1 MKLEECQ
8 QDPCLTFSCP
18 NFPHSQCLP
27 DYCGGCKAR
36 FYEYGKEVTDICCTC
51 KLLLFLCTEFFIRIA
66 CPRTQ
71 SLLSCPSNCT
81 PTCRMPSPTH
91 CIAPVA
97 CSPSCGCAVGAVL
110 DELTYHCIPPKS
122 CG

>member
-1 MKLEECQ
+1 MNLEQCQ
-8 QDPCLTFSCP
+8 PDPCLTSSCH

-36 FYEYGKEVTDICCTC
+36 FYQYGKEVTDICCKC
-51 KLLLFLCTEFFIRIA
+51 KFTIVLFLCIPSIA
-66 CPRTQ
+66 CPKTQ

-81 PTCRMPSPTH
+81 PTCGMPSPTH
-91 CIAPVA
+91 CITPVT
-97 CSPSCGCAVGAVL
+97 CSPSCGCPVGTVL
-110 DELTYHCIPPKS
+110 DEITNQCIPSTS